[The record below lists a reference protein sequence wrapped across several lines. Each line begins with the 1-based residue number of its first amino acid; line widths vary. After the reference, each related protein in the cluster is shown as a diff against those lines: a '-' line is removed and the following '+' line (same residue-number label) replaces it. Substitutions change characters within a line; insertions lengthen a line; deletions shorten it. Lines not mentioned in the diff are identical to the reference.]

1 MENKI
6 DFIIPDELINS
17 SLQKLNEVA
26 TDLKPYLIALTPAER
41 QYIPK
46 MSDKTLPFVEKT
58 LDYCKTAPQFAPVFM
73 NIGALTADMKVYNQL
88 IPLLRIVQQLNDGL
102 DDTTKQAGAESFV
115 NSLNYYN
122 AVKQAAKTDVPGA
135 KSIFSDLQKRFARVK
150 NKNEKNGTDA
160 GQQANRTES

>member
-26 TDLKPYLIALTPAER
+26 TDLKPYLIALTPSER

-46 MSDKTLPFVEKT
+46 MSDKTLPFVKKT
-58 LDYCKTAPQFAPVFM
+58 LDYCKTAPQFAPAFM
-73 NIGALTADMKVYNQL
+73 NIEALTADMKVYNQL
-88 IPLLRIVQQLNDGL
+88 IPLLRVIQRLNDGL
-102 DDTTKQAGAESFV
+102 DDTTKQAGAESYV

-122 AVKQAAKTDVPGA
+122 AVKLAAKIDVPGA
-135 KSIFSDLQKRFARVK
+135 KSIFSDLQKRFVRVK
-150 NKNEKNGTDA
+150 NKNEKNETGA
-160 GQQANRTES
+160 GEQANNTES